1 MKKQLWIITLLL
13 FVVTLITLRIISY
26 NKPESTL
33 TIKENTYSRKIDR
46 LFRNMEVLKVPRIA
60 PPVDFSLLDLYGK
73 KVILSDFKGK
83 IVSLNFWATWCPPC
97 REEMPSMQRLY
108 TRFKDKDF
116 TMVAVSMNEPAS
128 VVKKFFKDY
137 NLSFTS
143 LLDSKG
149 EIGAQ
154 FGVRALPMTFILDRD
169 GGIIGKAFGP
179 RKWDSEKSMALFEH
193 LINNTVRNANIDE
206 HQQKKSISSHSFK
219 PGTGTGNPA
228 VNPAF
233 ACRNPHP

>member
-26 NKPESTL
+26 DKPESTL
-33 TIKENTYSRKIDR
+33 LIKEKTDSPETDR
-46 LFRNMEVLKVPRIA
+46 LLRDMGVTKVPHLA

-83 IVSLNFWATWCPPC
+83 IVFLNFWATWCPSC

-137 NLSFTS
+137 NLTFAS

-154 FGVRALPMTFILDRD
+154 FGVRAIPMTFILDRD

-179 RKWDSEKSMALFEH
+179 RKWDSEKSIDLFEH
-193 LINNTVRNANIDE
+193 LINNTLQNANIEE
-206 HQQKKSISSHSFK
+206 HKQNKSISFNFVKSVA
-219 PGTGTGNPA
+219 GTGNSA

-233 ACRNPHP
+233 AC

>member
-1 MKKQLWIITLLL
+1 
-13 FVVTLITLRIISY
+13 
-26 NKPESTL
+26 
-33 TIKENTYSRKIDR
+33 
-46 LFRNMEVLKVPRIA
+46 
-60 PPVDFSLLDLYGK
+60 
-73 KVILSDFKGK
+73 
-83 IVSLNFWATWCPPC
+83 
-97 REEMPSMQRLY
+97 MQRLY

-137 NLSFTS
+137 NLTFTS

-154 FGVRALPMTFILDRD
+154 FGVRAIPMTFILDRD

-179 RKWDSEKSMALFEH
+179 RKWDSEKSMVLFEY

-228 VNPAF
+228 VNSAF
-233 ACRNPHP
+233 AC

>member
-13 FVVTLITLRIISY
+13 FVVILITLRIISY
-26 NKPESTL
+26 NNPESTL
-33 TIKENTYSRKIDR
+33 TIKGNTDSREIDR
-46 LFRNMEVLKVPRIA
+46 LFRNMEILKDYRIA

-73 KVILSDFKGK
+73 KVILSDYKCK
-83 IVSLNFWATWCPPC
+83 IVFLNIWATWCPSC

-137 NLSFTS
+137 NLTFAS

-154 FGVRALPMTFILDRD
+154 FGVRAIPMTFLLDRD
-169 GGIIGKAFGP
+169 GRIIGKAFGP
-179 RKWDSEKSMALFEH
+179 RKWDSQQAIALFEH
-193 LINNTVRNANIDE
+193 LIDNTLQNANIEE
-206 HQQKKSISSHSFK
+206 HKQNKSISFNFVKSV
-219 PGTGTGNPA
+219 TGTGNSA
-228 VNPAF
+228 VNAAF
-233 ACRNPHP
+233 AC